1 MIGDSIHGR
10 VDGGETTGAREDSG
24 QPSTGPLAARPA
36 CPRAIPIVVQYRE
49 AEYGG
54 PPRLGSDGG
63 RRSPITH
70 VDGHGTAPWA
80 SDRIV
85 RPACTCT
92 IVLVPTGSGTVV

>member
-36 CPRAIPIVVQYRE
+36 CRYRSFRDWGGAE